1 MGATH
6 VFNFGSTQRMEPNR
20 NLSECLLKR
29 QSQQRLWT
37 QMSLISLSLGFLV
50 LGTLIILHPPLADLQ
65 NLSSDSPFATVGG
78 LGALLVGLAFTIA
91 ACHHWRAR
99 TRHSPLPETRR
110 DSVRLT
116 FSPA

>member
-6 VFNFGSTQRMEPNR
+6 IFSFGSTQRIEPNSI
-20 NLSECLLKR
+20 LSERLLKR
-29 QSQQRLWT
+29 QSQQQLWT

-50 LGTLIILHPPLADLQ
+50 LGTLIMVHPPLANWQD
-65 NLSSDSPFATVGG
+65 LSSDSPFATVGG
-78 LGALLVGLAFTIA
+78 LGAILVGLAFTVA

-99 TRHSPLPETRR
+99 TRRSPLPEARR
-110 DSVRLT
+110 DCVRLA